1 MTIAQI
7 VEMSVTSPIDQQTCQ
22 TCQTCQCSPSI
33 GKKDWQ
39 YGAINTPLTLFKE
52 AYWILTLWH
61 GKCYKKQLLSPGL
74 QVLGNKLLKKSLKSY
89 WNQLS

>member
-7 VEMSVTSPIDQQTCQ
+7 VSHLPYQQTCQ

-39 YGAINTPLTLFKE
+39 YGAINTPLTFKE

-74 QVLGNKLLKKSLKSY
+74 QVPDYKLLTKKLKI
-89 WNQLS
+89 LLKPI